1 MALSSYNFNPTD
13 YESYDGYSRI
23 YKFSLPK
30 HKVTVLESINGEG
43 SVSQDKYYFGDKVE
57 ISSNA
62 NLGYELQKV
71 TVIGETF
78 NEEVSKS
85 NGKYIFK
92 MPIEDVSVT
101 LEFDVI
107 RYKFTEGMNQVYNN
121 KDMIFKLNDPR
132 ALLSEIYIDGELLN
146 SDDYTLEGTD
156 NTVVVLSK
164 KYLNKLDFS
173 NHKIKATYTNGSVD
187 ETTFNLNVENPSTY
201 DEGIDNA
208 LILGSLGL
216 LGICLFVYK
225 LKNAK

>member
-1 MALSSYNFNPTD
+1 MALSSYNFNSTD
-13 YESYDGYSRI
+13 YEFYDGYSRI

-92 MPIEDVSVT
+92 MPNEDVSVT

-132 ALLSEIYIDGELLN
+132 ALLNEIYIDGELLN

-164 KYLNKLDFS
+164 KYLNKLDLS

-201 DEGIDNA
+201 DEDKA
-208 LILGSLGL
+208 
-216 LGICLFVYK
+216 
-225 LKNAK
+225 A